1 MRETERRARLVEH
14 LRADGRASVAEL
26 ADDLG
31 VTPSTIRRD
40 LQRLAREGRLVR
52 TYGGAALSQGLASS
66 SRGDPH
72 IDAKRAI
79 ARAAAARVADDTTI
93 AIGSGTTA
101 LAFAREIADR
111 RLTVITN
118 ALDVA
123 NVLLDRD
130 GIELIVLGGVVRPR
144 MHSML
149 GHLAELSSQE
159 LRADTLFMGI
169 GAISVEQGLMNDSVP
184 EILTDRAL
192 RRMSRVGRRARR
204 RLQVRAGRPGLRL
217 RPGRGRRRRH
227 RRLGVA
233 RACSRPCGE
242 RGVEVEVAGADRPV
256 GRDAGAGGEPAMIEG
271 IVPSEI
277 REGPAAIRATVDA
290 AREPRRGDRACLA
303 GQRHPPRPRHRQR
316 HELPLEPG
324 RGHPLPPP
332 RRARTTRS

>member
-1 MRETERRARLVEH
+1 M
-14 LRADGRASVAEL
+14 AEL

-40 LQRLAREGRLVR
+40 LQRLAREGRVVR
-52 TYGGAALSQGLASS
+52 TYGGAALSPGLG
-66 SRGDPH
+66 RRP
-72 IDAKRAI
+72 
-79 ARAAAARVADDTTI
+79 ARRSPTSTRSARSPAPPAARSPDDTTI

-101 LAFAREIADR
+101 LAFAREIAHR

-169 GAISVEQGLMNDSVP
+169 GAISLEQGLMNDSVP

-192 RRMSRVGRRARR
+192 RRMSRSVVVLADASKFEQVAPGYVFGLDEVDVLVTDEAAPAATLDALRR
-204 RLQVRAGRPGLRL
+204 RGI
-217 RPGRGRRRRH
+217 
-227 RRLGVA
+227 
-233 RACSRPCGE
+233 
-242 RGVEVEVAGADRPV
+242 EVEVAR
-256 GRDAGAGGEPAMIEG
+256 
-271 IVPSEI
+271 
-277 REGPAAIRATVDA
+277 
-290 AREPRRGDRACLA
+290 
-303 GQRHPPRPRHRQR
+303 
-316 HELPLEPG
+316 
-324 RGHPLPPP
+324 
-332 RRARTTRS
+332 